1 MQAKKYIEPGKM
13 TNIIF
18 INVIEIFIFFMWFF
32 MIVTSPAVIILATA
46 YIIYELGPTGIVG
59 PGNFFYIF

>member
-1 MQAKKYIEPGKM
+1 MPARKYIEPGKM

-32 MIVTSPAVIILATA
+32 MIVTSPVVIGLAC
-46 YIIYELGPTGIVG
+46 YFIIDELGAVGVVG
-59 PGNFFYIF
+59 PGNYL